1 MSLLSKIP
9 RPLHGDVVVRREPC
23 RICGTGDGKRIG
35 VVDYWDI
42 RTSSVIQCGHCGL
55 AQLDPMLTHE
65 ETAKGCLAYYIEESL
80 RVTQHEHERNLVRN
94 YRRGIHFAHTLKRRG
109 ANPKDVLEIGPGSGY
124 FLEGIKAVFPEIT
137 ITVMDV
143 NKEIL
148 DFNAQQHGY
157 RTIQATLE
165 EHNASLDAR
174 FDLIIARDILEHV
187 VDVAAVIKNLS
198 AYCRK
203 GGLFHFITP
212 NGHEDV
218 WKHYL
223 TFTDLHENSEL
234 LINHV
239 NYFDGKGLCDFLGT
253 QGFTPVEYYTYRFKT
268 SLKGKGWKRAAKLRA
283 AVSKKLEA
291 DPFVNDR
298 IHDVQEMSFNKKKVL
313 SAWYLRN
320 PDGTLARLVCAFHHG
335 YLLTLDPFHNV
346 GHEIHGIFKRN

>member
-9 RPLHGDVVVRREPC
+9 RPFDGEEVLRTEPC
-23 RICGTGDGKRIG
+23 RVCGAAEGKRIG

-42 RTSSVIQCGHCGL
+42 KTSTIVHCGTCGL

-94 YRRGIHFAHTLKRRG
+94 FRRGIHFAHTLKSRG
-109 ANPKDVLEIGPGSGY
+109 FAPKDVLEIGPGSGY
-124 FLEGIKAVFPEIT
+124 FLEGIKAIFPEIT
-137 ITVMDV
+137 IAVMDV

-148 DFNAQQHGY
+148 DFNEQQHGY

-165 EHNASLDAR
+165 VHNANLDAR

-187 VDVAAVIKNLS
+187 VDVSAVIKNLA
-198 AYCRK
+198 AYCRR

-223 TFTDLHENSEL
+223 TFNDLHKSSEL

-239 NYFDGKGLCDFLGT
+239 NYFEGKGLCDFLEA
-253 QGFTPVEYYTYRFKT
+253 QGFMPLEYYTYRFKT
-268 SLKGKGWKRAAKLRA
+268 SLKGKGWKRSPKLRA
-283 AVSKKLEA
+283 SISKKLGA
-291 DPFVNDR
+291 DHFVNER
-298 IHDVQEMSFNKKKVL
+298 IHDVQEMTFDKKKVL
-313 SAWYLRN
+313 DAWYLKN
-320 PDGTLARLVCAFHHG
+320 PAGTMARLVCAFHHAD
-335 YLLTLDPFHNV
+335 LLTVHPFHNV
-346 GHEIHGIFKRN
+346 GHEIHGIFQRS

>member
-9 RPLHGDVVVRREPC
+9 SPFTGEVVVRQEPC
-23 RICGTGDGKRIG
+23 RICGTADGKRIG

-42 RTSSVIQCGHCGL
+42 KTTAIVHCGTCGL

-80 RVTQHEHERNLVRN
+80 RVTKHEHERNLVRN
-94 YRRGIHFAHTLKRRG
+94 YRRGIHFAHKLKRRG
-109 ANPKDVLEIGPGSGY
+109 ITPKDILEIGPGSGY
-124 FLEGIKAVFPEIT
+124 FLEGIKAVFPEII

-148 DFNAQQHGY
+148 DFNEQQHGY

-165 EHNASLDAR
+165 EHDATLDAR

-187 VDVAAVIKNLS
+187 VDVAAVIKNLA
-198 AYCRK
+198 AYSRS

-239 NYFDGKGLCDFLGT
+239 NYFDGKGLFNFLGT
-253 QGFTPVEYYTYRFKT
+253 QGFTPLEYYTYRFKT
-268 SLKGKGWKRAAKLRA
+268 SLKGKGWKRSAKLRA
-283 AVSKKLEA
+283 AVSKKLRA
-291 DPFVNDR
+291 DPFVNER
-298 IHDVQEMSFNKKKVL
+298 IHDVQEISFDKKKVL
-313 SAWYLRN
+313 DAWYLKN
-320 PDGTLARLVCAFHHG
+320 PAGTLARWVCAFHHAD
-335 YLLTLDPFHNV
+335 LLTLSPFHNV
-346 GHEIHGIFKRN
+346 GHEIHGIFQRT